1 MSDLRN
7 HAAPSSRVELN
18 LVPASILRR
27 VMRRRSSRAV
37 WSLSACVFLAS
48 GGLIAGAS
56 WLDARS
62 ANLEHMAR
70 ERGAPVVL
78 LEEEIAQLLVQRN
91 EIDARLDGQR
101 EVGVAIPAASIVR
114 TIAKQLPSGTVL
126 DRVSLEYAN
135 VQGATRRVRRSAKE
149 VDPLRELRG
158 EIAGIALDESDVGRI
173 VDAVGALAPVS
184 RVALESSRSR
194 EFLGRNVREFRV
206 TFAVDL
212 EKRWA
217 LPPIA
222 DDAFAAHGSQA
233 TADGSQAT
241 ADGSQATAGGE
252 P

>member
-1 MSDLRN
+1 MSDPRQ
-7 HAAPSSRVELN
+7 HSITMSSSDMKPRSDMN
-18 LVPASILRR
+18 LVPAAILQR
-27 VMRRRSSRAV
+27 VMRRRSSRIV
-37 WSLSACVFLAS
+37 WSLSVCVFLAS
-48 GGLIAGAS
+48 GSMLVGAS
-56 WLDARS
+56 WFDARS
-62 ANLEHMAR
+62 TALENIAR

-78 LEEEIAQLLVQRN
+78 LEEEIARLLADRN
-91 EIDARLDGQR
+91 TIEARVDGQR

-114 TIAKQLPSGTVL
+114 TIAQHLPSGTVL

-149 VDPLRELRG
+149 VDPARELRG

-173 VDAVGALAPVS
+173 VDAVGALTPVS

-217 LPPIA
+217 LPPMA
-222 DDAFAAHGSQA
+222 EASLAAHDTNGTDDIREA
-233 TADGSQAT
+233 T
-241 ADGSQATAGGE
+241 GGA

>member
-7 HAAPSSRVELN
+7 NAMPSSRIKLN
-18 LVPASILRR
+18 LVPTSILARI
-27 VMRRRSSRAV
+27 MRNRASRAV
-37 WSLSACVFLAS
+37 WSMGVCVLVAS
-48 GGLIAGAS
+48 GGMLAS
-56 WLDARS
+56 AFWLEARS
-62 ANLEHMAR
+62 AELDQMAR
-70 ERGAPVVL
+70 ERGTPVVL
-78 LEEEIAQLLVQRN
+78 LEEEIARLQTERNAIDVQ
-91 EIDARLDGQR
+91 LDGQR
-101 EVGVAIPAASIVR
+101 EVGVAIPASSVVQ
-114 TIAKQLPSGTVL
+114 TIAAHLPAGTVL

-135 VQGATRRVRRSAKE
+135 VQGATRRVRRNAKE
-149 VDPLRELRG
+149 VDPTRELRG

-206 TFAVDL
+206 TFAIDL

-222 DDAFAAHGSQA
+222 ESALTAHDLKEV
-233 TADGSQAT
+233 T
-241 ADGSQATAGGE
+241 GGE